1 MPDEIVEGILAKRF
15 DRDGVGAEASIQRF
29 RRDALFFFDASDVN
43 AWRVAAEILVV
54 F

>member
-1 MPDEIVEGILAKRF
+1 MPDEIVEGILVKRF